1 MLLHPAKAR
10 PGDRIAVVSPSFAA
24 PGIAPAVHE
33 QALGRLADVTGLVP
47 VEYPTT
53 RLLGASPE
61 ARAADLNA
69 AFADPDI
76 RAIITTIGG
85 DDQITVIPHLDAD
98 AARRDPKPFLG
109 YSDNTNLHQWLCG
122 ATASPPSM
130 AAQRRS
136 IWDRDRE
143 STTNTPGRCAPLCSR
158 EERSN

>member
-1 MLLHPAKAR
+1 MLIQPPK
-10 PGDRIAVVSPSFAA
+10 PCTGDRIAVLSPSFAA

-33 QALGRLADVTGLVP
+33 QALGRLAEVTGLVP

-53 RLLGASPE
+53 RQLGASPE

-76 RAIITTIGG
+76 RAIIATIGG

-109 YSDNTNLHQWLCG
+109 YSDNTNLHQWLWNLGHSC
-122 ATASPPSM
+122 
-130 AAQRRS
+130 R
-136 IWDRDRE
+136 
-143 STTNTPGRCAPLCSR
+143 
-158 EERSN
+158 